1 MSDFEYI
8 IEDGKVVNVYEDADA
23 PVVEFPPNHL
33 GQEWETF
40 DANDWNYQDIIEYT
54 GQDETHA
61 VYGIP
66 LHDLIES
73 GVFDWNRK
81 ELDWK
86 DAAYDTAQYERVC
99 AYFIERFRF
108 RSPSI
113 VPMLEWMYALRRML
127 IYELMPKYKPLYAQ
141 IEGGIAPLGEDEY
154 YKERKISSMY
164 PETLLS
170 GNSDYI
176 SSGDDREFER
186 IKVSNAADDAA
197 NFAEKYRGVDEL
209 MLDEIDAKL
218 FTHMYTTNVN
228 GF

>member
-8 IEDGKVVNVYEDADA
+8 IEDGKVVNGYEDADA

-33 GQEWETF
+33 GQNWESF
-40 DANDWNYQDIIEYT
+40 DANDWNYKDVIEYT

-86 DAAYDTAQYERVC
+86 EAAYDTAQYERVC

-127 IYELMPKYKPLYAQ
+127 VYELMPKYKPLYAQ
-141 IEGGIAPLGEDEY
+141 IDGGIAPLGEDEY

-197 NFAEKYRGVDEL
+197 NFAEKYKGVDEL

>member
-1 MSDFEYI
+1 MSEFHYI
-8 IEDGKVVNVYEDADA
+8 IEDGKVVNGYENTDA
-23 PVVEFPPNHL
+23 PVIEFPPNHF

-40 DANDWNYQDIIEYT
+40 DANDWNYKDVIEYA

-86 DAAYDTAQYERVC
+86 NAAYDEAQYERVC

-127 IYELMPKYKPLYAQ
+127 VYELMPKYKPLYAQ
-141 IEGGIAPLGEDEY
+141 IESGVAPMGEDEY

-176 SSGDDREFER
+176 SSGDDREYEL
-186 IKVSNAADDAA
+186 IKVSNAADDSA
-197 NFAEKYRGVDEL
+197 NFAEKYKGVDEL
-209 MLDEIDAKL
+209 LLDEIDAKL